1 MIALTGNTTSWGAVA
16 MLNRK
21 EKAFNLGFLVV
32 WIVLSLAPPVA
43 WLSENLRSA
52 GLLPVI
58 GNYAVFALVFAY
70 AWWGVTSFRYTRPRA
85 FWSAAFAAGVPIYLY
100 AGFIA
105 WSGWLSLT
113 RLALPFM
120 VLIFFIVNPRW
131 GPTWTRCPRSAWN
144 HLARRTIRP
153 VTIIGI
159 SPTEYLLDVE
169 RSANGSPAL
178 RVQRLLLRPRRK
190 LTVVHHNTALVWL
203 WG

>member
-1 MIALTGNTTSWGAVA
+1 

-131 GPTWTRCPRSAWN
+131 GSYLDSLSSIRVESPGEAN
-144 HLARRTIRP
+144 HPAR
-153 VTIIGI
+153 
-159 SPTEYLLDVE
+159 
-169 RSANGSPAL
+169 
-178 RVQRLLLRPRRK
+178 
-190 LTVVHHNTALVWL
+190 HHNRDLTD
-203 WG
+203 